1 MVRISCLSGVGP
13 QRGVLY
19 GGERLAAAARAGT
32 DGTSAS
38 TILKQNPFKIK
49 VNTRVTRA
57 KYRALEAISCPS
69 GGPAFEFTPATFTW
83 FYIGNLVFKIGLLL
97 F

>member
-1 MVRISCLSGVGP
+1 MRISCLSGVEP

-19 GGERLAAAARAGT
+19 GGERLAAARAGT
-32 DGTSAS
+32 DGTTAS

-57 KYRALEAISCPS
+57 KYHALEAISCPS
-69 GGPAFEFTPATFTW
+69 GGPAFEFTPATFTLY
-83 FYIGNLVFKIGLLL
+83 YIGNLVFKIGLLL